1 MSEFSESYH
10 LRSERS
16 EDAVELLR
24 RAKRKGYVFQPVNGW
39 VTFVAEKGTFEPD
52 QLIVTAASNP
62 LLHYVAAEDHGWSFA
77 LYDSNAAVIS
87 AYRCDWNDDIQF
99 DDSRY
104 SRSALEQFVPSAQP
118 SLLDDFELLLHPKD
132 FDELFDAEP
141 SKQFA
146 QAIGLEHYDWLDY
159 EHIAR
164 DFRKSPEGHSGVT
177 EVT

>member
-1 MSEFSESYH
+1 MSEFSESYQ

-16 EDAVELLR
+16 EPAVELLR
-24 RAKRKGYVFQPVNGW
+24 RANRKGYVFEPVNGW

-52 QLIVTAASNP
+52 QLIVAAASSP
-62 LLHYVAAEDHGWSFA
+62 LLHYVSAEDHGWSFT
-77 LYDSNAAVIS
+77 LYDGNGAVIS
-87 AYRCDWNDDIQF
+87 EYRCDWDDDIQY

-104 SRSALEQFVPSAQP
+104 SRSALEQFVPFAQT

-164 DFRKSPEGHSGVT
+164 DFRESPEGHPGVT